1 MLKKSMKQTGIF
13 YKSKFHLLVP
23 NSAPE
28 NITYWNISSMEIEL
42 SFFPPSIP
50 NGIIQTYTIYLK
62 RINGT
67 EERVINTTHLV
78 LRITG

>member
-28 NITYWNISSMEIEL
+28 NITYWNISSTEIEL